1 MAPAEFFA
9 SAVSTLFK
17 DKLPSRNTDMAIA
30 NLLRS
35 RSLLFREQTTL
46 NELCPHCHEK
56 KLCMWALKEH
66 HLERV
71 VRGRKCI
78 SDFTSFGK
86 AKGRRRLCGGEEG
99 SSNCL
104 ALCRVCVLM
113 AE

>member
-56 KLCMWALKEH
+56 KLCMWAKGSTISKEWSEVANASQISLR
-66 HLERV
+66 LERQREGGDIV
-71 VRGRKCI
+71 AVK
-78 SDFTSFGK
+78 K
-86 AKGRRRLCGGEEG
+86 AAAI
-99 SSNCL
+99 
-104 ALCRVCVLM
+104 ALHYAGYVC
-113 AE
+113 